1 MKLFHPCAV
10 FKLVLSGEYFLV
22 RKAAVFDWQQST
34 MHMRVQFV
42 KVYDE
47 CGDVLLAIF
56 ATHE

>member
-10 FKLVLSGEYFLV
+10 FKLVLTGKYFLV
-22 RKAAVFDWQQST
+22 RKATVFDWQERT
-34 MHMRVQFV
+34 VDVRVQFV

>member
-22 RKAAVFDWQQST
+22 RKTAVFDWQQST

-42 KVYDE
+42 EVYNE